1 MRRPRNQL
9 TLTAIAILLGLL
21 LVIQFRA
28 QQAGTGLEIQSSQD
42 LTLLIANLTT
52 RNDQLRGE
60 VADIQG
66 QLDSI
71 SAANAR
77 GETSVGQ
84 LRADLE
90 RVRIWSGEDPTA
102 GPGVRVLLFGGVP
115 ADAISELVN
124 ELRNAGAEAIAVGG
138 ARVVASTVAAGP
150 IGALSIADTALGPR
164 IEVLGD
170 RESRGPDRWADARRW
185 PRRPAAGPLRRGAG
199 RGDPS
204 RRRLPAG
211 RRPLARS
218 DARGAPSLTWRRVGP
233 ERGLGC

>member
-1 MRRPRNQL
+1 MRKPRNQL
-9 TLTAIAILLGLL
+9 TLTAIAVLLGLL

-150 IGALSIADTALGPR
+150 VGALSIADTALGPR
-164 IEVLGD
+164 IEVLAIGN
-170 RESRGPDRWADARRW
+170 
-185 PRRPAAGPLRRGAG
+185 PAALTGGLTRAGGLVAQLQARYAEVLVEVTPL
-199 RGDPS
+199 DVVS
-204 RRRLPAG
+204 LPAADRSLAPTLG
-211 RRPLARS
+211 VPRP
-218 DARGAPSLTWRRVGP
+218 
-233 ERGLGC
+233 